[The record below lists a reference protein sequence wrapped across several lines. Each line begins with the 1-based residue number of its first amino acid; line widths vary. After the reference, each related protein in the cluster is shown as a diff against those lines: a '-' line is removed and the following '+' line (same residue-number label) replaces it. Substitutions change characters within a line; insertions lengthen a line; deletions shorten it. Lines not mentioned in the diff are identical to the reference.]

1 MVVNL
6 HYLGLYPELERPH
19 QEEHERPRYVG
30 ERGVVRGRRPYDQ
43 PERHER
49 NHADILVRAEG
60 EHVPLGEV
68 CADAHD
74 RDGEVYAHLGRD
86 T

>member
-1 MVVNL
+1 MP
-6 HYLGLYPELERPH
+6 YLGLYPQLERPH
-19 QEEHERPRYVG
+19 QEEDERPRDVG
-30 ERGVVRGRRPYDQ
+30 KRCVVRGGRPGDQ

-49 NHADILVRAEG
+49 NHADVLVRAEG

-74 RDGEVYAHLGRD
+74 RDGEVNAHLRKKA
-86 T
+86 